1 MHYVYLSLY
10 YLSLV
15 MMWIAG
21 LLLGGLVHW
30 AAYVMI
36 CRVFAMPASTAFDRA
51 QLRLERVAILLTTAA
66 IVLIVWF
73 LVNRVV
79 AMLGDINAL

>member
-30 AAYVMI
+30 TLYALI
-36 CRVFAMPASTAFDRA
+36 CRAFATDAKLDKVERA
-51 QLRLERVAILLTTAA
+51 VTLVGIALV
-66 IVLIVWF
+66 VLATWF
-73 LVNRVV
+73 LVNRLVV
-79 AMLGDINAL
+79 TLGGINAL

>member
-1 MHYVYLSLY
+1 MHSVYLSLY

-36 CRVFAMPASTAFDRA
+36 CRVFATDAKLDKVERA
-51 QLRLERVAILLTTAA
+51 ATLVGIALV
-66 IVLIVWF
+66 VLATWF
-73 LVNRVV
+73 LVNNLVV
-79 AMLGDINAL
+79 MLGGINAL

>member
-30 AAYVMI
+30 TAYVMI
-36 CRVFAMPASTAFDRA
+36 CRVFATDAKLDKVERA
-51 QLRLERVAILLTTAA
+51 VTLVGIALV
-66 IVLIVWF
+66 VLATWF
-73 LVNRVV
+73 LVNNLVV
-79 AMLGDINAL
+79 MLGGINAL

>member
-1 MHYVYLSLY
+1 MHYVYLNLY

-30 AAYVMI
+30 ATYVMI
-36 CRVFAMPASTAFDRA
+36 CRVFATDAKLDKVDRA
-51 QLRLERVAILLTTAA
+51 ATLVGIALV
-66 IVLIVWF
+66 VLATWF